1 MIDVP
6 GPTPT
11 APTVVLLHALGCT
24 AYLSWA
30 LALGELSQHYRVIT
44 LDQRW
49 HGRGIRSPRFR
60 FADCADDVAAVL
72 DELGV
77 ERAVIAG
84 YSMGG
89 AIAQLMWRRHPE
101 RVAGLVLCSTAR
113 NYRGATR
120 ERFFFPVLTAAMH
133 PLSRVALTR
142 VERMAA
148 TLPELP
154 SLDIADPAA
163 WGKAEFRSTSAWSM
177 PEVLSE
183 LGRFNSAP
191 WIAGGRRTHLG
202 RGDRLRPH
210 DSRSAGSA
218 GSRRASRVRRC
229 TRHPAGTPRS
239 CSVRRPGCPCSWR
252 PSPTW
257 SAGSDDSPASR
268 SRAESRTV
276 RSGGETVTGT
286 PFSAATPG
294 HVQALGVGEVVG
306 RDADDLA
313 RVGEAYAVE
322 LVSVAVGQRDHPA
335 HHVVGRPDL
344 GGHLADPGG
353 DVDGSPRR

>member
-1 MIDVP
+1 MKNPLRSPATRTALSVALVPAAWAVKRAASAGARRVLPEPNLAETPQGRLLDLPGRGRTFVIDVP

-11 APTVVLLHALGCT
+11 APTIVLLHALGCT

-30 LALGELSQHYRVIT
+30 MALGELSQKYRVIT

-49 HGRGIRSPRFR
+49 HGRGIRSERFR
-60 FADCADDVAAVL
+60 FTDCADDVAAVM
-72 DELGV
+72 DEMGV

-133 PLSRVALTR
+133 PLSRLALTR

-154 SLDIADPAA
+154 SLEIADPAA

-177 PEVLSE
+177 PEVLGE
-183 LGRFNSAP
+183 LGRFNSAA
-191 WIAGGRRTHLG
+191 WIEGVDVPTAVVVTVADHTIPERRQRRLAACIEGARVHEAPGGHASIVL
-202 RGDRLRPH
+202 
-210 DSRSAGSA
+210 GSA
-218 GSRRASRVRRC
+218 
-229 TRHPAGTPRS
+229 
-239 CSVRRPGCPCSWR
+239 
-252 PSPTW
+252 TW
-257 SAGSDDSPASR
+257 LPVFLEAVAD
-268 SRAESRTV
+268 
-276 RSGGETVTGT
+276 
-286 PFSAATPG
+286 
-294 HVQALGVGEVVG
+294 VVG
-306 RDADDLA
+306 RLDD
-313 RVGEAYAVE
+313 EP
-322 LVSVAVGQRDHPA
+322 SVAV
-335 HHVVGRPDL
+335 
-344 GGHLADPGG
+344 
-353 DVDGSPRR
+353 